1 MAQRDGDRTVTRDE
15 AVTIIKGRLGRPSDT
30 TIDTLIINEMKLAQT
45 QAERDKVLPWFLL
58 TEISDASATINE
70 QRLKVPT
77 DFLREFGEGALW
89 HFDDSADPTWTDLT
103 KEEFDYLRQRYSTAS
118 GAPVSY
124 ALVGSYFR
132 LFPTPD
138 QAYTMKMLYYAQDEV
153 LSTDIENQW
162 LKEAPGILI
171 SRTGGVIARYLNHP
185 SIVAFSADLLTA
197 QNELVVQETAR
208 DEANR
213 SRAMGDD

>member
-1 MAQRDGDRTVTRDE
+1 MTRDE

-30 TIDTLIINEMKLAQT
+30 TIDTLILNEMKLAQT
-45 QAERDKVLPWFLL
+45 QAERDRILPWFLL
-58 TEISDASATINE
+58 TEISDASTTIDE
-70 QRLKVPT
+70 QRLQVPT

-89 HFDDSADPTWTDLT
+89 HFNDSGNPVWSDMT
-103 KEEFDYLRQRYSTAS
+103 KEELDYLRQRYSTAS

-124 ALVGSYFR
+124 ALVGKYFR

-138 QAYTMKMLYYAQDEV
+138 QVYTIKMLYYAQDEV
-153 LSTDIENQW
+153 LSTNIENQW
-162 LKEAPGILI
+162 LKEAPGILV
-171 SRTGGVIARYLNHP
+171 SRTGAVIARYLNHP
-185 SIVAFSADLLTA
+185 ALIAFNADLLTA

-213 SRAMGDD
+213 SRSMGDD